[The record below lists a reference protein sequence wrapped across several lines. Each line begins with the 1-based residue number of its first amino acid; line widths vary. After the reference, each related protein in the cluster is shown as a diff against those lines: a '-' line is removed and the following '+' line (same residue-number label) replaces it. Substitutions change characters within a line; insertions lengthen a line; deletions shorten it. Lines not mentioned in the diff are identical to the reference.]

1 VCCTVVKFFMGYVV
15 WVLCAVRMVVLRLH
29 GTVCRGN
36 GGNVCLSSWNIYRVG
51 VVLVNC
57 GGSR

>member
-1 VCCTVVKFFMGYVV
+1 MGYVV